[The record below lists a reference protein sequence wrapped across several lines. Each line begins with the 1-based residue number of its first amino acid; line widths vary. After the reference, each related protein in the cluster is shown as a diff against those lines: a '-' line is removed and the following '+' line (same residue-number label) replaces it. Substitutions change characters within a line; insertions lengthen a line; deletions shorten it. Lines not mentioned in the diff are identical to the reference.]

1 MKTHFAK
8 FREHGHTFERNRETR
23 DRISLVGER
32 TQPFNDVSNAVGG
45 DIGVSTPPP
54 QLSPCDDDTLDNESF
69 RQNGQRLLTDHT
81 SISKIEENRQPPV
94 VQEIH
99 RYFDHTYLY

>member
-23 DRISLVGER
+23 DRSSLVGER
-32 TQPFNDVSNAVGG
+32 AQPINNVSNVVGE
-45 DIGVSTPPP
+45 DVGVSTPPP
-54 QLSPCDDDTLDNESF
+54 QLSPHDDTLYNESF
-69 RQNGQRLLTDHT
+69 CQNGQCLSIDHT
-81 SISKIEENRQPPV
+81 STSKTEENRQPPV

-99 RYFDHTYLY
+99 R